1 MKASTQYNDYKG
13 TAAADVSDYL
23 FIRDYLKDRGVD
35 IERYEPVGFELYTG
49 YSNFVSYRFI
59 CKDNYSDE
67 NRLVKIGF
75 ESKDNISDFLDLFK
89 RFNVVLTWNKSDINY
104 ADWEVSDDTIMIDDR
119 QKILKKQVHYLICKK
134 RLIPYIKVLDQPLCD
149 LK

>member
-75 ESKDNISDFLDLFK
+75 ESKDNISDFWICLRDSMLY
-89 RFNVVLTWNKSDINY
+89 LLGISLIL
-104 ADWEVSDDTIMIDDR
+104 IM
-119 QKILKKQVHYLICKK
+119 QTGK
-134 RLIPYIKVLDQPLCD
+134 
-149 LK
+149 

>member
-13 TAAADVSDYL
+13 TAAADISDHL
-23 FIRDYLKDRGVD
+23 FIRNYLKDRGVD

-49 YSNFVSYRFI
+49 YSHFVNYRFI

-75 ESKDNISDFLDLFK
+75 ESKDNINDFLDLFK
-89 RFNVVLTWNKSDINY
+89 RFNVVLAWNKSDINY
-104 ADWEVSDDTIMIDDR
+104 ADWDVSDDTIMIDDR
-119 QKILKKQVHYLICKK
+119 E
-134 RLIPYIKVLDQPLCD
+134 DF
-149 LK
+149 